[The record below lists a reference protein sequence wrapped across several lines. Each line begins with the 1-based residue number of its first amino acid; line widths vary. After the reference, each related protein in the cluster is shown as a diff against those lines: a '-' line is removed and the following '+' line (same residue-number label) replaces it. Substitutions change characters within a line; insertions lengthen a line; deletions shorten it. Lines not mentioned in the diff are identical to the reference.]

1 MNFFSSFLNHFVRKK
16 FISLLLFSLTIGCY
30 SFRGGTLPEHLKTI
44 SFTPIVDNSNYGN
57 PLYKDMLLD
66 ELVRQFRN
74 DNTLKIVETSGDAKL
89 SLMINS
95 IRDETAFVKPGELE
109 KERKITMEL
118 GCEFYDAVKK
128 KTVWK
133 KNFSNYSIYSVQG
146 IPSTRDNAIKE
157 VISKLTNDILLAIVS
172 GW

>member
-1 MNFFSSFLNHFVRKK
+1 MNFFSSILNRFVRKK
-16 FISLLLFSLTIGCY
+16 FISLCLFSLTIGCY

-44 SFTPIVDNSNYGN
+44 SFTPVVDNSNYGN
-57 PLYKDMLLD
+57 PLYKDMLLN
-66 ELVRQFRN
+66 ELVTQFRN

-89 SLMINS
+89 SLTINS

-118 GCEFYDAVKK
+118 NGEFYDAVKQ
-128 KTVWK
+128 KTIWK
-133 KNFSNYSIYSVQG
+133 KNFSNYSIYNVQG
-146 IPSTRDNAIKE
+146 IPSTRDAAIKE
-157 VISKLTNDILLAIVS
+157 VITKLTNDILLATVS